1 MTPSPNHRAVVSP
14 TSLGNILKLEKN
26 IIHMSNGCPIILNT
40 SYPITESISDNPLEP
55 ISRSMSDERP
65 SWDLTSYEN
74 RLRTFDGV
82 WKLPF
87 ITPNQMAKA
96 GLYYL
101 GIQDRVR
108 CLFCSREFDYWRRG
122 DDPTVEH
129 KRQSPQ
135 CPFFNDSSAG
145 YDVCGLYGSAPAD
158 VQSNN
163 ESKKVQDF
171 LDSVGVLQQIRP
183 PKHKEFATLEARLK
197 SFEKCLIQ
205 LKQDVQ
211 TLCEAGFFYIGNGT
225 NDQMLCYYCS
235 QGLKDWEDD
244 DEPWTEHA
252 RWSSTCSYVLL
263 NKGKNFVDKA
273 CGVKSSDISKFNT
286 KELFKL
292 IAEHKDTTSILEN
305 NMKVNSTKRKLDDQ
319 SEISDISQIKIS
331 SDENLHLSQKRD
343 PNTMPDSMLCKICY
357 KEEMKVAFI
366 PCGHVIACIQCAITL
381 EQCAVCRQPFT
392 MAMRVYL
399 SMDEEKDK
407 DLKQLPCSSS
417 QCVEEQ
423 LDPMTCKV
431 CLKDEMAAAFIPCR
445 HVYACVK
452 CATDMHEC
460 PVCTEGFCATIQVY
474 L

>member
-1 MTPSPNHRAVVSP
+1 MTPSPNHRAAPNPVTVR
-14 TSLGNILKLEKN
+14 NILIINNKVIN
-26 IIHMSNGCPIILNT
+26 ISNGCPVILNT
-40 SYPITESISDNPLEP
+40 SSPANESTDNSLEP
-55 ISRSMSDERP
+55 ISRSMSNETP
-65 SWDLTSYEN
+65 SWDLSTYEN
-74 RLRTFDGV
+74 RLKTFDGV
-82 WKLPF
+82 WKLQF

-108 CLFCSREFDYWRRG
+108 CLFCSKEFDYWQPG

-145 YDVCGLYGSAPAD
+145 YDVCGLFGSAPAD
-158 VQSNN
+158 VKSNILSN
-163 ESKKVQDF
+163 TAQDI
-171 LDSVGVLQQIRP
+171 LEAVGVLQVMKNP
-183 PKHKEFATLEARLK
+183 SHKEYALLEARLK
-197 SFEKCLIQ
+197 SFEKCMIP

-211 TLCEAGFFYIGNGT
+211 TLCEAGFFYIGNGQ
-225 NDQMLCYYCS
+225 NDQMLCFYCS

-244 DEPWTEHA
+244 DDPWTEHA
-252 RWSSTCSYVLL
+252 KWSCTCSYVLL
-263 NKGKNFVDKA
+263 SKGLKFVEQANSEMCTETSKLNIPTLFNF
-273 CGVKSSDISKFNT
+273 F
-286 KELFKL
+286 
-292 IAEHKDTTSILEN
+292 AEHKDMTFFEN
-305 NMKVNSTKRKLDDQ
+305 NLKVNSTKRKLDQ

-331 SDENLHLSQKRD
+331 SDEILHLSQKRD

-366 PCGHVIACIQCAITL
+366 PCGHVIACIQCAVTL

-392 MAMRVYL
+392 RAMRVYL
-399 SMDEEKDK
+399 SMDDKKGTDLEE
-407 DLKQLPCSSS
+407 LPCSSS
-417 QCVEEQ
+417 QCLEEQ

-431 CLKDEMAAAFIPCR
+431 CHKEEMAEAFIPCR

-452 CATDMHEC
+452 CAADMNEC
-460 PVCTEGFCATIQVY
+460 PVCTEKFCATMQVY